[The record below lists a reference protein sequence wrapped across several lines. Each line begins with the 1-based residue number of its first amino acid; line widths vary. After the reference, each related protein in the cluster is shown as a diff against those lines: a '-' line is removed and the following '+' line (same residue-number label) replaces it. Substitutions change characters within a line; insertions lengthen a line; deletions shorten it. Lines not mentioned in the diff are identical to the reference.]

1 MVGFGRRP
9 QRVRGDGAGNLGQAM
24 EIGHN
29 SKAAR
34 PSEILRSQQS
44 VIRQQDELIEV
55 LKGALAAAGFDW
67 APSHA
72 SWMSGLARQERAL
85 VGILFA
91 SYPRSM
97 PREAILALLPSN
109 DHARERQLQ
118 IVDILV
124 HKIRKKLGKDTVV
137 TERGEG
143 FRLGEGLYGQL
154 QALRVGVA

>member
-1 MVGFGRRP
+1 MEFGP
-9 QRVRGDGAGNLGQAM
+9 
-24 EIGHN
+24 N
-29 SKAAR
+29 SKTAR
-34 PSEILRSQQS
+34 PSEILRSQQA

-55 LKGALAAAGFDW
+55 LKGALAAAGVNW
-67 APSHA
+67 APTYA
-72 SWMSGLARQERAL
+72 AWMSALARQERAL

-97 PREAILALLPSN
+97 PREAILGLLPSY

-124 HKIRKKLGKDTVV
+124 HKVRKKLGKDTVV

-143 FRLGEGLYGQL
+143 FRLGESVYGEL
-154 QALRVGVA
+154 QALGVGMA

>member
-1 MVGFGRRP
+1 MEFGP
-9 QRVRGDGAGNLGQAM
+9 
-24 EIGHN
+24 N

-44 VIRQQDELIEV
+44 VIRQQDELIEL
-55 LKGALAAAGFDW
+55 LKGALAAAGVNW
-67 APSHA
+67 APTYA
-72 SWMSGLARQERAL
+72 AWMSALARQERAL

-91 SYPRSM
+91 SYPRAM
-97 PREAILALLPSN
+97 PREAILGLLPAQ

-124 HKIRKKLGKDTVV
+124 HKVRKKLGKDTVV

-143 FRLGEGLYGQL
+143 FRLGEALHGQL
-154 QALRVGVA
+154 QAMGAGAA